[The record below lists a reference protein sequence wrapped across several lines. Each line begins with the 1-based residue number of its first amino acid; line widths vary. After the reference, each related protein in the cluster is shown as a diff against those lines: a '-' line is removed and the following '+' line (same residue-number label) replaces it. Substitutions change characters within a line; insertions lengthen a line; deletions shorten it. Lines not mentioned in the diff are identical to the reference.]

1 MRRRATVLLVH
12 GGPGSYDHSYLTPH
26 FGRLTAQ
33 AQVVYLDLRGHGR
46 SARTPVADWTFEA
59 CADDLRA
66 FCDTL
71 GIADPVV
78 LGHSFGGCVA
88 LLYAARHPDHPAG
101 LVLQSTM
108 ARFDLD
114 RLVAGFARA
123 AGAEVA
129 ALAGR
134 EYGGDPV
141 TDEEWSR
148 VFAAFGPRLPDGD
161 ELARRIRNAEL
172 SEHGMRLLRRFDAVD
187 QLARITCP
195 ALVCVGRQDPVTP
208 VEAAREIADHLDPA
222 PTPGRGVAR
231 PTARPWPRRPARPAA
246 PADRSALAA
255 ATRSARSAVA
265 LARAAAARAR
275 LTRASASSKTSAF
288 AALRALRSFAT
299 PRPPLASTVAA
310 PVRR

>member
-1 MRRRATVLLVH
+1 MRRRPTVLLVH

-114 RLVAGFARA
+114 RLVAGFARV
-123 AGAEVA
+123 AGADGADIA
-129 ALAGR
+129 ALAR
-134 EYGGDPV
+134 RDYGGDPV
-141 TDEEWSR
+141 TDEEWAR
-148 VFAAFGPRLPDGD
+148 VFAAFGPRVPDGD
-161 ELARRIRNAEL
+161 ELARRIRNHEL
-172 SEHGMRLLRRFDAVD
+172 GEHGMRAAAPLRR
-187 QLARITCP
+187 
-195 ALVCVGRQDPVTP
+195 G
-208 VEAAREIADHLDPA
+208 
-222 PTPGRGVAR
+222 
-231 PTARPWPRRPARPAA
+231 RPARPDQLPDAGLRR
-246 PADRSALAA
+246 PG
-255 ATRSARSAVA
+255 ATRSLRSRPPARSPTTWIRTTTRLAILDDAGHFPWLDHPDRYWAVLTSW
-265 LARAAAARAR
+265 LAGNGV
-275 LTRASASSKTSAF
+275 
-288 AALRALRSFAT
+288 
-299 PRPPLASTVAA
+299 RP
-310 PVRR
+310 

>member
-1 MRRRATVLLVH
+1 MRARVNGTELWFDVDGAGLVPDGARMRRRPTVLLVH

-114 RLVAGFARA
+114 RLVAGFARV
-123 AGAEVA
+123 AGADGADIA
-129 ALAGR
+129 ALAR
-134 EYGGDPV
+134 RDYGGDPV
-141 TDEEWSR
+141 TDQEWSR
-148 VFAAFGPRLPDGD
+148 VFAAFGPRVPDGD
-161 ELARRIRNAEL
+161 ELARRIRNPEL
-172 SEHGMRLLRRFDAVD
+172 GEYGMRLLRRFDAVD
-187 QLARITCP
+187 QLARIRCP
-195 ALVCVGRQDPVTP
+195 TLVCVGREDPVTP
-208 VEAAREIADHLDPA
+208 VEAAREIADHLDPHTTRLA
-222 PTPGRGVAR
+222 ILDDTGHFPWLDHPDRYWALLTSWLAGKGVR
-231 PTARPWPRRPARPAA
+231 P
-246 PADRSALAA
+246 
-255 ATRSARSAVA
+255 
-265 LARAAAARAR
+265 
-275 LTRASASSKTSAF
+275 
-288 AALRALRSFAT
+288 
-299 PRPPLASTVAA
+299 
-310 PVRR
+310 